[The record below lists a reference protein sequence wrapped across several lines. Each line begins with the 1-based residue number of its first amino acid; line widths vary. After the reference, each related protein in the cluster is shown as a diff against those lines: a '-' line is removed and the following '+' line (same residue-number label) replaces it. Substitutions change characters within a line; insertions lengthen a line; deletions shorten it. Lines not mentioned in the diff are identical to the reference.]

1 MKDLKKVIDEVKSLK
16 DANFKPSDDA
26 ILISATNIFL
36 NKRITPTTGKT
47 QTTSNKPRGSKFVIK
62 NPTDPATDKQKHKLD
77 TLGLEYPKEINKGEA
92 SKLIEENPEGA
103 VKSQEPP
110 EASPTSQ
117 DDY

>member
-1 MKDLKKVIDEVKSLK
+1 MKDLKKIIEDVKSLK
-16 DANFKPSDDA
+16 DANFVPSDDV

-36 NKRITPTTGKT
+36 AKRVTPTTSKKP
-47 QTTSNKPRGSKFVIK
+47 TTNNKPCSKFVIK

-92 SKLIEENPEGA
+92 SKLIEENPE
-103 VKSQEPP
+103 
-110 EASPTSQ
+110 ASPTSQ